1 MTKEKEQMWVFRANL
16 LDRIGALTS
25 VSSAFSNEG
34 ISIDTVVG
42 YGSANDTA
50 SQGSVIITFR
60 STTTQKDIMFRK
72 IKRLSKVTDLHQQ
85 PYDSRNLWKSA
96 VILSRRQIDL
106 EKLIGKNSGL
116 LGRLIKSG
124 TSDYTYFL
132 AGKTADLDSALKPLK
147 TKALIKDVTYSVF
160 CL

>member
-1 MTKEKEQMWVFRANL
+1 MSKEKELMWVFRANL

-25 VSSAFSNEG
+25 VSSSFSNEG

-50 SQGSVIITFR
+50 AHGSVIITFR
-60 STTTQKDIMFRK
+60 STASQKDIMFRK
-72 IKRLSKVTDLHQQ
+72 IKRLSKVTDLHCQ

-96 VILSRRQIDL
+96 VVLSRRQINL
-106 EKLIGKNSGL
+106 EKLIGKNSNL
-116 LGRLIKSG
+116 LGQLIKTTTTG
-124 TSDYTYFL
+124 WTYFL
-132 AGKTADLDSALKPLK
+132 VGKTSDLDSALNALK
-147 TKALIKDVTYSVF
+147 TKGLIKDIVYSVF